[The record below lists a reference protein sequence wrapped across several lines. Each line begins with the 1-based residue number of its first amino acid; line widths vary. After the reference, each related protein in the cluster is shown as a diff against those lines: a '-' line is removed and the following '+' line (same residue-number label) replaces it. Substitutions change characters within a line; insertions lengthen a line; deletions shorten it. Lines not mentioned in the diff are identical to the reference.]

1 MSCLCKFM
9 TSMRYKFLIS
19 IIGLQC
25 AYLDLPDDCT
35 HCRDVYSI
43 SVCDHSLRPFRYINI
58 TPVSLLDIAKIERH
72 VQLQSLDMHI

>member
-25 AYLDLPDDCT
+25 ANLDLPDDCT

-58 TPVSLLDIAKIERH
+58 TPVSLLDIAKIERY
-72 VQLQSLDMHI
+72 V